1 MSGDIFQEIPALS
14 ARQGYRG
21 WSWWLGAQYWPPA
34 RSTEPP
40 LQGAFS
46 SRRNMETN
54 EYEIADAVAMRHQIM
69 SAALALTT
77 AHPTS
82 GITVAI
88 MMLSVVD
95 QRVIN
100 KSTVEGVLMA
110 KMVELA
116 RQYILVSKA
125 NAERED

>member
-1 MSGDIFQEIPALS
+1 
-14 ARQGYRG
+14 
-21 WSWWLGAQYWPPA
+21 
-34 RSTEPP
+34 
-40 LQGAFS
+40 
-46 SRRNMETN
+46 METN